1 MNKEFQTRFTVIL
14 LGLLT
19 VGVAALGWINFQKEP
34 DFQLPYDGV
43 WWTEHAG
50 HQVAARVD
58 PAGPGGRYGIKPGDQ
73 LVSIN
78 KRDVASSADRMRQLF
93 QSGVYLKATYSLV
106 RQGVPLDVE
115 LVPVPADRSLNQW
128 QRLIALIYLGIGLYV
143 LLRRWTAPGSLHFYI
158 FCLVSFVLYSFKYT
172 GKFNDFDWVIYWGNV
187 LAGLLQPALFLHF
200 VLTFPEKRNVVKKNP
215 WLVPAVY
222 VPGAL
227 LLALHVVVLRMVRA
241 SEQLRWNVDRME
253 MLYLATYFVTAA
265 FVLWHSYRRASTPIL
280 RQQLKWVTRG
290 TILAITP
297 FTLFY
302 VVPYLLGE
310 LPTLS
315 MKISV
320 LSLGLLPLTF
330 GYAIFRY
337 RLMDVDLIFKRGMA
351 YTLAAAS
358 VVGVYFAL
366 VAAVAELVHTRI
378 PSSGPIGLM
387 LAVTITAL
395 LFDPVR
401 KYIQETIDQFF
412 YRTRYDYRR
421 TLVEFGRELSAET
434 DLDKMLASVVDRLSR
449 TLLVDRMTFAS
460 AFPLRT

>member
-1 MNKEFQTRFTVIL
+1 
-14 LGLLT
+14 
-19 VGVAALGWINFQKEP
+19 
-34 DFQLPYDGV
+34 
-43 WWTEHAG
+43 
-50 HQVAARVD
+50 
-58 PAGPGGRYGIKPGDQ
+58 
-73 LVSIN
+73 
-78 KRDVASSADRMRQLF
+78 MRQLF

-172 GKFNDFDWVIYWGNV
+172 GKLNDFDWVILLGQCARGT
-187 LAGLLQPALFLHF
+187 LAACPIPAFCPDL
-200 VLTFPEKRNVVKKNP
+200 PRKAECRKEKSVAR
-215 WLVPAVY
+215 AGCIRA
-222 VPGAL
+222 GAL

-253 MLYLATYFVTAA
+253 MLYLATYFVAAA

-337 RLMDVDLIFKRGMA
+337 RLMDVDLIFKRGM
-351 YTLAAAS
+351 
-358 VVGVYFAL
+358 VVYAGRSCDRWRLFRPGGRRWPNWS
-366 VAAVAELVHTRI
+366 TRI
-378 PSSGPIGLM
+378 SR
-387 LAVTITAL
+387 AL
-395 LFDPVR
+395 
-401 KYIQETIDQFF
+401 
-412 YRTRYDYRR
+412 
-421 TLVEFGRELSAET
+421 
-434 DLDKMLASVVDRLSR
+434 DRP
-449 TLLVDRMTFAS
+449 D
-460 AFPLRT
+460 